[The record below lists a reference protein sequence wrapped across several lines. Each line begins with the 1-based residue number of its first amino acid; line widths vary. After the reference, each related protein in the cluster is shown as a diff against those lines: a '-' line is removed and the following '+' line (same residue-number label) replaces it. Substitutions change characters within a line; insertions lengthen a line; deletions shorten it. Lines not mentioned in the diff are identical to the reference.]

1 MQTRALR
8 CLLPL
13 AASVTLLVAA
23 PTALAATTATA
34 TAGTVFAT
42 FWKDVNAGNATAA
55 AALLAPSVKW
65 SAGPAQAYP
74 PKFPLTA
81 TGLAGVGALLAQ
93 EQADHI
99 TLTLVGT
106 PTVSGNDVSFAA
118 DLSNPTLKTLGV
130 NSVQVDGTATVA
142 GGLITAVSTTVAPA
156 SVAALTKAYGA
167 GAAAAAAKTAGTAAA
182 AALPKTGAGPLL
194 WVWSSLLLLSGGVL
208 LRLRPATAR
217 RQRRGAA

>member
-8 CLLPL
+8 RLLPL
-13 AASVTLLVAA
+13 AASVTLLAAA
-23 PTALAATTATA
+23 PTALAATTA

-42 FWKDVNAGNATAA
+42 FWKDVNTGNATAA
-55 AALLAPSVKW
+55 AALLSPSVKW

-106 PTVSGNDVSFAA
+106 PTVSGNNVSFTA

-130 NSVQVDGTATVA
+130 TSVQVDGTATVS

-167 GAAAAAAKTAGTAAA
+167 GAAAGAAAKTAV
-182 AALPKTGAGPLL
+182 ALPKTGAGPLL
-194 WVWSSLLLLSGGVL
+194 WVWSSLLLLGGGVL